1 MRLFTLLLLTA
12 FVQILHA
19 GNHFALIHWDSDSLP
34 VITCPGNVTLST
46 DPFNCVVPHTYEVV
60 VSGNGPLT
68 LVQTTGLPSGG
79 LFPVGLVT
87 NSFVVTDSAGNAA
100 SCFFT
105 VKVFDYN
112 PPVMVCDQ
120 AVTVAIGVGD
130 DLNDCY
136 EAGNGQFGGAV
147 WLKADVFDNGT
158 YDECSDFILTIRR
171 VAPYSAV
178 INGLNQVNGHPPCND
193 PFPDFPSEFERAISE
208 QDSIKFYCGE
218 AGSTQTVA
226 LRAYQWNEDG
236 TPSLDAN
243 GGLIYNECYVTVTV
257 EDKIKPVCTPP
268 ATVSVSCE
276 QFDPSLL
283 SYGAPSTIDNC
294 CVDGVTFTANY
305 NQFDTVC
312 NKGTLTRTF
321 RVTDCSGNF
330 STCTQRIIVSYEQ
343 DYYIKF
349 PNDVIAT
356 NCNSTGIYGEP
367 LFFGEDC
374 ELMGVS
380 YADEIIDVVPDAC
393 YRIERTWTVIN
404 WCTYNPN
411 APLTLVPNPTP
422 NPVANNPVNLPGPT
436 VSACGTQPPWQSTI
450 VKISPVDTAATDY
463 CTFWSAN
470 ANGYRYKQI
479 IKILD
484 SADPVFEPCPNTG
497 LVFEDSSFNHPFYWN
512 GVFNPSLPSQDLT
525 ETSTMLSVTGTD
537 ACSGSNVGFNYLLYL
552 DLDADGVME
561 SVINSMNPP
570 PADTIYYNNH
580 LSPNF
585 IGGTPRPFDN
595 RPVPQTQKWQF
606 RMAQSTLGATR
617 TASVRWVSAENPA
630 GIVPELPVGT
640 HKIRWFLT
648 DGCGNQGVCEYT
660 FTVEAGEVSAV
671 KSMPEEMLSIRLEP
685 NPVTDQARL
694 SVYLPEKAHTRLSVF
709 SADGQLVQ
717 QETATHDAGTQ
728 LFTLDA
734 KSWGASGVYLVR
746 IEAGARVGWCKVVR
760 I

>member
-1 MRLFTLLLLTA
+1 MRLFILLLLSA
-12 FVQILHA
+12 FCTPVWA
-19 GNHFALIHWDSDSLP
+19 IHHPFLSDTLP
-34 VITCPGNVTLST
+34 TISCPSDVTLVTDAVSCTVAYSFNVTAN
-46 DPFNCVVPHTYEVV
+46 DD
-60 VSGNGPLT
+60 GPVT
-68 LVQTTGLPSGG
+68 ITQTAGLPSGSD
-79 LFPVGLVT
+79 FPVGLELNTFMVADT
-87 NSFVVTDSAGNAA
+87 QGNTATC
-100 SCFFT
+100 SFT
-105 VKVFDYN
+105 VRVRDFT
-112 PPVMVCDQ
+112 PPVMLCDQ
-120 AVTVAIGVGD
+120 AVTVAISVND

-136 EAGNGQFGGAV
+136 EVGNGLYASV
-147 WLKADVFDNGT
+147 AWVKAATFDNGT
-158 YDECSDFILTIRR
+158 YDACSDFLFTVRR
-171 VAPYSAV
+171 LPPYSNA
-178 INGLNQVNGHPPCND
+178 INGLNAVNGHPPCND

-226 LRAYQWNEDG
+226 LRAYQLNADG
-236 TPSLDAN
+236 FIDVDAT
-243 GGLIYNECYVTVTV
+243 GFPIYNECFVTVSV

-268 ATVSVSCE
+268 ATASVSCE

-283 SYGAPSTIDNC
+283 SYGAPTTIDNC
-294 CVDGVTFTANY
+294 CVDGVTFTTNY
-305 NQFDTVC
+305 NLFDTVC
-312 NKGTLTRTF
+312 NKGTITRTF
-321 RVTDCSGNF
+321 RVMDCSGNF
-330 STCTQRIIVSYEQ
+330 STCTQRINVSYEQ

-356 NCNSTGIYGEP
+356 NCNNTGVYGEP
-367 LFFGEDC
+367 VFFGEDC
-374 ELMGVS
+374 ELMGKS
-380 YADEIIDVVPDAC
+380 YYDEIIDVVPDAC
-393 YRIERTWTVIN
+393 YRIERVWTVIN

-411 APLTLVPNPTP
+411 NPLIWIPNPTP
-422 NPVANNPVNLPGPT
+422 NAIQNNPVNLPGPT
-436 VSACGTQPPWQSTI
+436 VSACGTLPPWQPTI
-450 VKISPVDTAATDY
+450 VKISPVDTAATNY
-463 CTFWSAN
+463 CTFWNAN
-470 ANGYRYKQI
+470 ANGYQYKQI

-484 SADPVFEPCPNTG
+484 SADPVFEPCPNSG

-570 PADTIYYNNH
+570 PADTIYYNNFQ
-580 LSPNF
+580 SPNF

-606 RMAQSTLGATR
+606 RMALSNQGITR

-640 HKIRWFLT
+640 HKIRWVLT
-648 DGCGNQGVCEYT
+648 DGCGNQGVCDYT
-660 FTVEAGEVSAV
+660 FTVAAGEVSAI

-717 QETATHDAGTQ
+717 QESATHDAGTQ
-728 LFTLDA
+728 LFSLNA
-734 KSWGASGVYLVR
+734 KTWGASGVYLVR

-760 I
+760 M